1 MQKTTSRVL
10 WVIVGVLLLITGIAC
25 LAHPAATLGGLS
37 IFLGLSMLFSG
48 IVDLVIFG
56 TAHNAMYGSGWTL
69 LNGVLSILLSL
80 FILGHTAFTVLSIS
94 FIVGMWLVVSG
105 ASWLVSSFDLRRTG
119 VKGWG
124 WFTGAGIVLM
134 LSGFLS
140 FLHPIASALIMT
152 WLIGFLLLIQGIA
165 FILRGCL
172 AHRMWM

>member
-37 IFLGLSMLFSG
+37 IFLGISMLFSG

-80 FILGHTAFTVLSIS
+80 FILGHMALTVLSIS
-94 FIVGMWLVVSG
+94 FIVGMWLVVS
-105 ASWLVSSFDLRRTG
+105 
-119 VKGWG
+119 
-124 WFTGAGIVLM
+124 
-134 LSGFLS
+134 
-140 FLHPIASALIMT
+140 
-152 WLIGFLLLIQGIA
+152 
-165 FILRGCL
+165 
-172 AHRMWM
+172 